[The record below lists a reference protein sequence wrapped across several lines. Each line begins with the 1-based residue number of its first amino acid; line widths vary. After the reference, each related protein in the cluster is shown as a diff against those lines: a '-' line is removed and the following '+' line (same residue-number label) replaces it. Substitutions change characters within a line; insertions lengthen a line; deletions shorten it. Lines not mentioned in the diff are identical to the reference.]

1 MPSRKKNKFYVK
13 RSSVKTFLFFLLF
26 TSVLWLFK
34 QFSKNYTKEI
44 EVTVQ
49 YAGIPEDKI
58 FNEKSDQELRMVFNG
73 NGFRLI
79 NYYWGKPVLKLNIKD
94 AVANIKDQYYFYVD
108 KESLVLKN
116 KLDFKGRI
124 LSVQKDTLTLKLD
137 HKSQKRVPVT
147 IDQDIQYSV
156 GYGSNKGVS
165 VFPDSVMVSGP
176 SKIID
181 TIKSVKTKK
190 IILEGLNIDYT
201 FALDIDT
208 VSLPPNI
215 MVTPSKIESS
225 ISVSK
230 FTEGSQKIP
239 ITLSNIPDGMNIKIF
254 PKEISV
260 VYRVGLDKYNEV
272 SPRDFIV
279 VADYA
284 KASEESSFLTLE
296 LVNKSGF
303 VHDVRLQE
311 KQVQFI
317 VLK

>member
-1 MPSRKKNKFYVK
+1 MPNRKKNKFYFK
-13 RSSVKTFLFFLLF
+13 KSNVKTFLFFLLF
-26 TSVLWLFK
+26 TSILWLFK

-44 EVTVQ
+44 EVVIQ
-49 YAGIPEDKI
+49 YADIPQDKI
-58 FNEKSDQELRMVFNG
+58 FNKKSDQVVRMVFNG

-79 NYYWGKPVLKLNIKD
+79 NYYWGKPVLRLNIKD
-94 AVANIKDQYYFYVD
+94 AIANTKGEYNFYVD
-108 KESLVLKN
+108 KESSILKN

-124 LSVQKDTLTLKLD
+124 LSVQKDTLRLKLD
-137 HKSQKRVPVT
+137 HKSQKKIPVV
-147 IDQDIQYSV
+147 IEQNIQYSS
-156 GYGSNKGVS
+156 GYGSSKGVS

-176 SKIID
+176 SQIVD
-181 TIKSVKTKK
+181 TIQSVKTKK
-190 IILEGLNIDYT
+190 LVLEGLNIDHT
-201 FALDIDT
+201 SELGIET
-208 VSLPPNI
+208 LPPNVI
-215 MVTPSKIESS
+215 VAPSKVKSS
-225 ISVSK
+225 ILVSK

-239 ITLSNIPDGMNIKIF
+239 ITLNNIPQGLDVKIF

-260 VYRVGLDKYNEV
+260 VYRVSLDKYNEI

-284 KASEESSFLTLE
+284 KASEESLFLSLE
-296 LVNKSGF
+296 LINKSKF

>member
-1 MPSRKKNKFYVK
+1 MPNRKKNKFYFK
-13 RSSVKTFLFFLLF
+13 KSNVKTFLFFLLF

-44 EVTVQ
+44 EVVIQ
-49 YAGIPEDKI
+49 YEDIPQDKI
-58 FNEKSDQELRMVFNG
+58 FNKKSDQVVRMVFNG

-79 NYYWGKPVLKLNIKD
+79 NYYWGKPVLRLNIKD
-94 AVANIKDQYYFYVD
+94 AIANTKGEYNFYVD
-108 KESLVLKN
+108 KESSILKN
-116 KLDFKGRI
+116 KLDFNGRI
-124 LSVQKDTLTLKLD
+124 LSVQKDTLRLKLD
-137 HKSQKRVPVT
+137 HKSQKKIPVV
-147 IDQDIQYSV
+147 IEQNIQYSS
-156 GYGSNKGVS
+156 GYGSSKGVS

-176 SKIID
+176 SQIVD
-181 TIKSVKTKK
+181 TIQSVKTKK
-190 IILEGLNIDYT
+190 LVLEGLNIDYT
-201 FALDIDT
+201 SELGIET
-208 VSLPPNI
+208 LPSNVI
-215 MVTPSKIESS
+215 VTPSKVKSS
-225 ISVSK
+225 ILVSK

-239 ITLSNIPDGMNIKIF
+239 ITLNNIPQGLDVKIF

-260 VYRVGLDKYNEV
+260 VYRVSLDKYNEI

-284 KASEESSFLTLE
+284 KASEESLFLSLE
-296 LVNKSGF
+296 LINKSKF

>member
-1 MPSRKKNKFYVK
+1 MPNRKKNKFYFK
-13 RSSVKTFLFFLLF
+13 KSNVKTFLFFLLF

-44 EVTVQ
+44 EVVIQ
-49 YAGIPEDKI
+49 YEDIPQDKI
-58 FNEKSDQELRMVFNG
+58 FNKKSDQVVRMVFNG

-79 NYYWGKPVLKLNIKD
+79 NYYWGKPVLRLNIKD
-94 AVANIKDQYYFYVD
+94 AIANTKGEYNFYVD
-108 KESLVLKN
+108 KESSILKN

-124 LSVQKDTLTLKLD
+124 LSVQKDTLRLKLD
-137 HKSQKRVPVT
+137 HKSQKKIPVV
-147 IDQDIQYSV
+147 IEQNIQYSS
-156 GYGSNKGVS
+156 GYGSSKGVS

-176 SKIID
+176 SQIVD
-181 TIKSVKTKK
+181 TIQSVKTKK
-190 IILEGLNIDYT
+190 LVLEGLNIDHT
-201 FALDIDT
+201 SELGIET
-208 VSLPPNI
+208 LPPNVI
-215 MVTPSKIESS
+215 VTPSKVKSS
-225 ISVSK
+225 ILVSK

-239 ITLSNIPDGMNIKIF
+239 ITLNNIPQGLDVKIF

-260 VYRVGLDKYNEV
+260 VYRVSLDKYNEI

-284 KASEESSFLTLE
+284 KASEESLFLSLE
-296 LVNKSGF
+296 LINKSKF